1 MKIFIANTDSDM
13 VSLHGRVHIFL
24 FVILFL
30 FITADSTSLYAAEE
44 PIKSKSALPGEPCQ
58 MKPLKSWT
66 SQEKW
71 VWKQVC
77 EGKVADFNR
86 AEGYGGNL
94 DPRKPE
100 GWPENRILQPS
111 FLETILL
118 YEPYRSALTHNGV
131 HIIGAW
137 FKEPLDLSNA
147 TLAHEVRLDN
157 SRFESDVDLSKL
169 KSSHLISLIR
179 SKFNGQLNMNSLQV
193 DSSLLMLQGE
203 FAEVVLRIV
212 PRSGAN

>member
-1 MKIFIANTDSDM
+1 MKIRVTFM
-13 VSLHGRVHIFL
+13 VSLHGGVHIFL

-30 FITADSTSLYAAEE
+30 FITAGSTSLYAAEE

-58 MKPLKSWT
+58 TKPLKSWT

-77 EGKVADFNR
+77 EGKVADFNE

-118 YEPYRSALTHNGV
+118 YEPYRSALTNKGV
-131 HIIGAW
+131 RIIGAW

-147 TLAHEVRLDN
+147 TLAHEVWLVD
-157 SRFESDVDLSKL
+157 SRFESDVDLSWL
-169 KSSHLISLIR
+169 KSSHLIWLEG
-179 SKFNGQLNMNSLQV
+179 SKFNGELDMDALQV
-193 DSSLLMLQGE
+193 NSFLFMSQGE
-203 FAEVVLRIV
+203 FA
-212 PRSGAN
+212 G

>member
-1 MKIFIANTDSDM
+1 MLPEPGARTPVKIFIANTDSDM
-13 VSLHGRVHIFL
+13 VSLHGGVHIFL

-30 FITADSTSLYAAEE
+30 FITTGFSSLYAAEE

-58 MKPLKSWT
+58 TKPLNSWT

-77 EGKVADFNR
+77 EGKVADFNE

-118 YEPYRSALTHNGV
+118 YEPYRSALTYKGV
-131 HIIGAW
+131 RIIGAW

-147 TLAHEVRLDN
+147 TLAHEVWLHN
-157 SRFESDVDLSKL
+157 SRFESDVDLSRL
-169 KSSHLISLIR
+169 KSSHLVSLIG
-179 SKFNGQLNMNSLQV
+179 SKFNGKLDMDALQV
-193 DSSLLMLQGE
+193 NS
-203 FAEVVLRIV
+203 
-212 PRSGAN
+212 